1 VEGENDM
8 TNNSKGFT
16 LIELTIV
23 VAIIGIIAALAIPRF
38 MNTTVRTKQSEAQTI
53 LKQVYTLERAYFQE
67 FGQYTADFTAL
78 NIEIMADTRYDFS
91 IAISGPE
98 FLATADAP
106 NPGLDDDATPDIWT
120 IDNSGTLV
128 CVSDDSKN

>member
-1 VEGENDM
+1 MNS
-8 TNNSKGFT
+8 NSKGFT

-67 FGQYTADFTAL
+67 FGEYTADFTAL
-78 NIEIMADTRYDFS
+78 NMEIMDHTRYDFS
-91 IAISGPE
+91 IAISGSE

-106 NPGLDDDATPDIWT
+106 SPGLDDDAAPDTWT